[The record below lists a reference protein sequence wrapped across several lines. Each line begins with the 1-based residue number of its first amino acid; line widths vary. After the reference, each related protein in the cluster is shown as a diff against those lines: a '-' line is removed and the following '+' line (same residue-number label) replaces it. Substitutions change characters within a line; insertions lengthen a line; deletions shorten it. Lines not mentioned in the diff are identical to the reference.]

1 MARQARGSGGAPG
14 PLDLVLIARGWR
26 RWSGNA
32 CLRKQPL
39 WCCLK
44 CEKAMT
50 FWNVSVHESLTSQCL
65 SVSPDDEQPLHLVL
79 WGLRNAQCRA
89 REPLASCDEEGNNDV
104 LISCWVL
111 NLSLAVG
118 RLMPPL
124 FLLLLQLH
132 PHSLVT
138 LRSLNAGEQ
147 QYNLSLGITELFFW
161 PLKKKEEMG
170 KWREVEKADTVLFA
184 LPSGCV

>member
-1 MARQARGSGGAPG
+1 MARQARGSGGTPG
-14 PLDLVLIARGWR
+14 PLDLVLIAEGWG

-50 FWNVSVHESLTSQCL
+50 FWNVNVHESLTSQCL
-65 SVSPDDEQPLHLVL
+65 SVPPDNEQPPRMVL
-79 WGLRNAQCRA
+79 WGLRNAQCHG
-89 REPLASCDEEGNNDV
+89 RELLVSYDKEGNDDV
-104 LISCWVL
+104 VTSCWVL
-111 NLSLAVG
+111 NLSLAMG

-124 FLLLLQLH
+124 CLLLLQLH

-138 LRSLNAGEQ
+138 LRSLSAGQQ
-147 QYNLSLGITELFFW
+147 QYNLSLGITELLFW
-161 PLKKKEEMG
+161 LLKKKVEMG

-184 LPSGCV
+184 LSSGCI